1 MNRDPKAFLPETE
14 DEMTEG
20 ELEALNGGLLIQE
33 EQHPDIIIPCDEI
46 IEFITYM

>member
-33 EQHPDIIIPCDEI
+33 EQYSEIIPCDEF
-46 IEFITYM
+46 IEFIPYM